1 MMKKANLNIEMF
13 KTDIIANGA
22 YSTILDDPF
31 AESLTDSVSR
41 PIANGH
47 KKAQIKGRSPK

>member
-1 MMKKANLNIEMF
+1 MMNKANLNIEMF
-13 KTDIIANGA
+13 KTDIIAKGA

-41 PIANGH
+41 PIANDH

>member
-1 MMKKANLNIEMF
+1 MKKANLDIEMF
-13 KTDIIANGA
+13 KTDIILKGA

-47 KKAQIKGRSPK
+47 KKVQIKGRSPK